1 VGTSTYSGTAE
12 GGQQVAAPERA
23 HFTVDRGPMG
33 WSLYLGPIFFN
44 IDQYGHLKSYGGE
57 SSAFAPLRARC
68 DAAAVRLR
76 EMLFGCRYHRGS
88 ALKRAALQAYADQLN
103 EAGL

>member
-1 VGTSTYSGTAE
+1 MGTSTYSGTAE
-12 GGQQVAAPERA
+12 SGQQVVAPLQ
-23 HFTVDRGPMG
+23 FTVDRGPMG
-33 WSLYLGPIFFN
+33 WNLYLGPVFFN

-76 EMLFGCRYHRGS
+76 EMLFGSRYHRGS